1 MSIVAQT
8 PSHRDESADAF
19 VHDVATLSLRS
30 FRSCYVLCVL
40 TTTKTLPRRLEFW
53 GIENLGASATLLLRS
68 CRSGYVPTAL
78 MLRYRRLSCAHVD
91 FVTLSLRFYRYLII
105 RSSSRPGSSAF
116 LKWLSLFWILGLTLL
131 RISSN
136 MCVSILM

>member
-8 PSHRDESADAF
+8 LSHRGESGDVF
-19 VHDVATLSLRS
+19 VHDAATLSLRS
-30 FRSCYVLCVL
+30 SQSCYVLYVL
-40 TTTKTLPRRLEFW
+40 TTTKAFPLRLEFL
-53 GIENLGASATLLLRS
+53 GIENLGASVTLLLRS

-78 MLRYRRLSCAHVD
+78 MLRYRRLSCAHAN
-91 FVTLSLRFYRYLII
+91 FVTLSPRFYHYLII

-116 LKWLSLFWILGLTLL
+116 LKGVSLFWNLGLTLL

-136 MCVSILM
+136 MSGSILM